1 MPQLL
6 AKVRHLCACSV
17 YYSDSEHSR
26 GSTAEPYDWQTWFG
40 LWEILA
46 TLMPGLKKLKLKM
59 EYTGRKEE
67 VGVEQ
72 GWVEFMVGV
81 KHVKI

>member
-1 MPQLL
+1 
-6 AKVRHLCACSV
+6 
-17 YYSDSEHSR
+17 
-26 GSTAEPYDWQTWFG
+26 
-40 LWEILA
+40 
-46 TLMPGLKKLKLKM
+46 MPGLKKLKLKM
-59 EYTGRKEE
+59 EYTGRKEV